1 MYSYVGDK
9 MIRELV
15 KDEKFLSL
23 KSSPASKKD
32 SRVINDL
39 QDTFRNWNYA
49 HLSHGYCSGMAANM
63 IGERKNIIIVD
74 NGITDEIMINPV
86 IIDKKDPFEALEHCL
101 CLTKPHQA
109 LRYKTITVRYR
120 NRNFEPCTET
130 FTGLTAQTIQHE
142 IDHTKGI
149 VI

>member
-1 MYSYVGDK
+1 MWVIS

-32 SRVINDL
+32 IKVINDL
-39 QDTFRNWNYA
+39 LDTFHNWNYE
-49 HLSHGYCSGMAANM
+49 HQGRGYCSGMAANM
-63 IGERKNIIIVD
+63 IGERKNIILIN
-74 NGITDEIMINPV
+74 NGIADEIMINPV
-86 IIDKKDPFEALEHCL
+86 IVDKKDPYEAEEHCI
-101 CLTKPHQA
+101 CLTKAHPA
-109 LRYKTITVRYR
+109 LRYDTIIVRYR